1 MSSAQELTAANF
13 EDEVARAETPVLVD
27 FWAAWCGP
35 CRMVGPIVDELARE
49 YAGRLKVG
57 KVDVDAEPRLAA
69 QFGIQSIPTLLVF
82 SDGQIVDQ
90 IVGAAPKAQLAA
102 RLERVLGAVPAGR

>member
-13 EDEVARAETPVLVD
+13 DNEVARAETPVLVD

-69 QFGIQSIPTLLVF
+69 HFGIQSIPTLLVF